1 MDVTDS
7 DHKPVRCI
15 FNVEIA
21 RVNESVRRKEFGEI
35 IQSNK
40 KIKFILRELCKVPE
54 TVCSTNNIILLNQDI
69 SILRITNKCGRD
81 KALFEIVCEGQ
92 STIKDNGQAMD
103 HQPRGSFGFPRWLEV
118 ISYFEDF
125 IIIFF
130 FLFSNYLK
138 KKVHCSVLRLQFALS
153 PFFNNTCQCIYLFG
167 WHTSQW
173 ITF

>member
-40 KIKFILRELCKVPE
+40 KIKFILTELCKVPE

-130 FLFSNYLK
+130 PLLQLPK
-138 KKVHCSVLRLQFALS
+138 KKGSLFCPEAAIRFKPCLQ
-153 PFFNNTCQCIYLFG
+153 
-167 WHTSQW
+167 
-173 ITF
+173 